1 MKNIDKA
8 AEHLGA
14 GALKMIKLILQK
26 HDAAVIE
33 ASMEAIAAER
43 TNTIAQIITL
53 LELQHESAKHQHNQW
68 LVAANLIRAEFWDKK
83 QAHGIKGNA

>member
-1 MKNIDKA
+1 MSNIDKA

-33 ASMEAIAAER
+33 ASMEAIEQARKEEREACANLAEDMANTAAHMNKTWRNGCLDVAAE
-43 TNTIAQIITL
+43 
-53 LELQHESAKHQHNQW
+53 
-68 LVAANLIRAEFWDKK
+68 IRVRR
-83 QAHGIKGNA
+83 

>member
-1 MKNIDKA
+1 MTQLDKA

-14 GALKMIKLILQK
+14 GALKMIKLILHK

-43 TNTIAQIITL
+43 TNTVAQIITM
-53 LELQHESAKHQHNQW
+53 LELQHESAKHMHNHW
-68 LVAANLIRAEFWDKK
+68 LVAANLIRAEFWDEKK
-83 QAHGIKGNA
+83 AAHGIKE